1 MVYIARFAKEL
12 KLDSISFQKLRVDK
26 FSPLK
31 EVIENTPGY
40 HYTATHGS
48 VYSDRYSI
56 KDLKRIRNRIKFK
69 FYTFGQIAKMIK
81 KVYKIQLLKKSE
93 LIYTTVR
100 LPKVLIGVL
109 KKELKKKKD
118 KKE

>member
-1 MVYIARFAKEL
+1 
-12 KLDSISFQKLRVDK
+12 
-26 FSPLK
+26 
-31 EVIENTPGY
+31 
-40 HYTATHGS
+40 
-48 VYSDRYSI
+48 
-56 KDLKRIRNRIKFK
+56 
-69 FYTFGQIAKMIK
+69 MIK